1 MVKKIL
7 VGILFLFSFSLKA
20 QYGSSI
26 SYVPEEKT
34 IIGQT
39 FGINDIFGAY
49 VGVNQDYIYNY
60 NQTFKPYPL
69 VSRFGLNMAIAKNG
83 VNIGGGVKIKR
94 DINTSEDS
102 FLPHAIV
109 SVHPFRLIRQ
119 KNTGVDFEFLL
130 DISTDRTNYGFGILI
145 PFWLNRF

>member
-1 MVKKIL
+1 MVKKIF
-7 VGILFLFSFSLKA
+7 VGILFLFTFSLKA

-26 SYVPEEKT
+26 SYVPQEKT

-39 FGINDIFGAY
+39 FGINDVFGAY

-69 VSRFGLNMAIAKNG
+69 VSRFGLNLALAKNG

-102 FLPHAIV
+102 FLPHLIV
-109 SVHPFRLIRQ
+109 SIHPFRLIRQ

-130 DISTDRTNYGFGILI
+130 DISTDKVNYGFGVLI

>member
-1 MVKKIL
+1 MTKKIFFG
-7 VGILFLFSFSLKA
+7 VLFLISLSLRA

-39 FGINDIFGAY
+39 FGINEIFGAY

-60 NQTFKPYPL
+60 NQTFKPYPF
-69 VSRFGLNMAIAKNG
+69 VSRVGLNMAISKNRI
-83 VNIGGGVKIKR
+83 NIGAGVKIKR
-94 DINTSEDS
+94 DLNTSEDY

-109 SVHPFRLIRQ
+109 SLHPFRLIRQ

-130 DISTDRTNYGFGILI
+130 DISTDKVNYGFGVLI

>member
-1 MVKKIL
+1 
-7 VGILFLFSFSLKA
+7 
-20 QYGSSI
+20 
-26 SYVPEEKT
+26 
-34 IIGQT
+34 
-39 FGINDIFGAY
+39 
-49 VGVNQDYIYNY
+49 
-60 NQTFKPYPL
+60 
-69 VSRFGLNMAIAKNG
+69 MAIAKNG

>member
-1 MVKKIL
+1 MTKKIFFGL
-7 VGILFLFSFSLKA
+7 LFLFTLSLKA

-39 FGINDIFGAY
+39 FGINEIFGAY

-60 NQTFKPYPL
+60 NQTFKPYPF
-69 VSRFGLNMAIAKNG
+69 VSRVGLNMAIAKNG
-83 VNIGGGVKIKR
+83 INIGGGVKIKR
-94 DINTSEDS
+94 NLDTSEDY

-119 KNTGVDFEFLL
+119 KNT
-130 DISTDRTNYGFGILI
+130 
-145 PFWLNRF
+145 